1 MLCPGL
7 RITAYLLVNLSL
19 CHLVTFSP
27 FHLVTFSTLSPCKPC
42 EPCWNVC
49 LIVLLCCLA
58 WGCSQVKS
66 NKCSIQVWGWLHIS
80 FTTLSPC
87 QPCKPCWNVCLIA
100 LLCCL
105 ALGCSQGVSNKCS
118 VQVWGWLHISLSGL
132 SIARPRRSG
141 SAQTK
146 DLDWIFSVANPTD
159 SELTSQTDRSGIHLI
174 YGGAQAPAK
183 KYAKIR

>member
-1 MLCPGL
+1 MTSGL
-7 RITAYLLVNLSL
+7 ADAAGWFYQTP
-19 CHLVTFSP
+19 CHLVTMSP
-27 FHLVTFSTLSPCKPC
+27 CNLVTLSPCPLATLSPCQFVTFSPCKTC

-58 WGCSQVKS
+58 
-66 NKCSIQVWGWLHIS
+66 
-80 FTTLSPC
+80 
-87 QPCKPCWNVCLIA
+87 
-100 LLCCL
+100 
-105 ALGCSQGVSNKCS
+105 LGCSQGDSNKCS

>member
-1 MLCPGL
+1 MLFPGL

-58 WGCSQVKS
+58 
-66 NKCSIQVWGWLHIS
+66 
-80 FTTLSPC
+80 
-87 QPCKPCWNVCLIA
+87 
-100 LLCCL
+100 
-105 ALGCSQGVSNKCS
+105 LGCSQGESNKCS

-183 KYAKIR
+183 KYAKIRQFLGKGNIYYHI